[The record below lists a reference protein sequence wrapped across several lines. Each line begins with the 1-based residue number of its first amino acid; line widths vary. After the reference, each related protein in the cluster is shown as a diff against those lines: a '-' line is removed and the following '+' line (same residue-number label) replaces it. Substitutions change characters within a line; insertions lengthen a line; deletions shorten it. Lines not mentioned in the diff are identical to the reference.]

1 LTKDEPVRETPDLD
15 EAMFDQA
22 LFDEALARLR
32 SGYSEGLFEGRR
44 WGATVKRDADLR
56 RIWLFAEDLAGK
68 DIVSFNLYRL
78 ACGRLSLKPCEMST
92 RKVIAFVLGFA
103 PLPPAGTGMPSRGL
117 RRKEDIR

>member
-15 EAMFDQA
+15 EA